1 MQVKVKSNHIKWNK
15 NERGGSVNV
24 CTHKKTY
31 ASYAKWTAR
40 LQRSWITMDEIGHY
54 F

>member
-1 MQVKVKSNHIKWNK
+1 MK
-15 NERGGSVNV
+15 GGVV
-24 CTHKKTY
+24 LMFAHKKKTY